1 MKNIELRRRFVR
13 LSGKTFTAQTRESAG
28 ARRAAVALA
37 RALASLPN
45 SEDEAVFYRRLL
57 HISPNFITPRT
68 TQVGRLAELCHGA
81 VTATTDEAPWDR
93 ILVVAAA
100 KASTVTELAGIA
112 SLPLLTVSESA
123 TSEDQAQ
130 PPAAGAPASAPASAA
145 TFAST
150 PETPAATLASTPA
163 SSAPASTAQ
172 STALPTLVPMAE
184 AAHAEDAAPASR
196 ARPALL
202 DSPEAAGPPLAYAP
216 CVASGANDVG
226 KPSLL
231 AARRAPPAAAAA
243 RAAESAAD
251 DDGATAELEAL
262 RGRLAAAE
270 ARAATADG
278 ALAAAEARADA
289 AEAARREARPRRTA
303 PFEVPE
309 PDQARPPASFNEGD
323 RVECFFR
330 DWEKYFPATVRR
342 VNDDLTYDVDYD
354 DGYAEENL
362 SAKLLKSPTRLR
374 SKRARKARFT

>member
-37 RALASLPN
+37 RALASLPI
-45 SEDEAVFYRRLL
+45 SGAEDVVYRRRLR
-57 HISPNFITPRT
+57 ISPNVITPRT
-68 TQVGRLAELCHGA
+68 TQVGRLADLCHGA

-123 TSEDQAQ
+123 TSEGQAQ

-184 AAHAEDAAPASR
+184 AAHAEDAAAS

-289 AEAARREARPRRTA
+289 AEAARRKARPRRTA